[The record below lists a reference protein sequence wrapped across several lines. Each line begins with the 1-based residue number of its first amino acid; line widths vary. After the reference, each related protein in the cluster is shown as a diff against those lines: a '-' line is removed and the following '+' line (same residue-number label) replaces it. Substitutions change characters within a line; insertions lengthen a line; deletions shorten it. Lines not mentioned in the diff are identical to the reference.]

1 MSFMSKPD
9 EVSNKESILFT
20 HWMTIIQLLKIGVP
34 WDAIQKLSS
43 QEVNMILGVEM
54 AILQKQQ
61 EEQVRAQAQQR
72 SSFKI

>member
-1 MSFMSKPD
+1 MSKPD

-43 QEVNMILGVEM
+43 QEVNIILGVEM
-54 AILQKQQ
+54 AISQKQQ

>member
-1 MSFMSKPD
+1 MSKPD